1 MNFLGHSRIS
11 MEIDIKTIYGN
22 FTGDFYKGRLEN
34 LNLPSDVKNGL
45 FLHRKIDSISDT
57 ENILTEQ
64 IDKKFSIFRGVISD
78 IIIDHFLALEWE
90 ELFGEDLNDSIK
102 LIYRELDRY
111 RDIYTKNFTEVY
123 NWISQNDILYSYK
136 NPENIKRTFAGISK
150 RVRKGSI
157 LTEAYDEL
165 IKKYDLF
172 RRLGI
177 KEFRRTADLARA
189 EYTPFERQQTVKG
202 NSIE

>member
-34 LNLPSDVKNGL
+34 FILPADVKNGL
-45 FLHRKIDSISDT
+45 LLHRKIDLVSDT
-57 ENILTEQ
+57 DNILTEK

-90 ELFGEDLNDSIK
+90 NLFHEDLNDSIK
-102 LIYRELDRY
+102 RIYRELNKY
-111 RDIYTKNFTEVY
+111 KDIYPENVARVY
-123 NWISQNDILYSYK
+123 EWISENNILYSYK
-136 NPENIKRTFAGISK
+136 SPENIKRTFAGISK
-150 RVRKGSI
+150 RVRKGEI

-165 IKKYDLF
+165 MKKYDLF
-172 RRLGI
+172 HRLGI
-177 KEFRRTADLARA
+177 EEFRRTAELSRI
-189 EYTPFERQQTVKG
+189 EYDSFDR
-202 NSIE
+202 